1 MLIKQLKK
9 AKNLQTNKT
18 MVQIGFK
25 IKKETKQK
33 LARLANK
40 QDRSISSVARIAI
53 EKGLL
58 FFDKGGSHQSKKI

>member
-1 MLIKQLKK
+1 
-9 AKNLQTNKT
+9 

-58 FFDKGGSHQSKKI
+58 FLTKVAPTNLKKFNKGGTHH

>member
-1 MLIKQLKK
+1 
-9 AKNLQTNKT
+9 

-58 FFDKGGSHQSKKI
+58 FFDKGGPHQSKKI